1 MSLAHNSGSPR
12 KSMGVTLTV
21 LMARHIGTM
30 RNPIM
35 PMSWNSGSQLTTTS
49 VSGSAPDALTMA
61 RRLASILR

>member
-1 MSLAHNSGSPR
+1 
-12 KSMGVTLTV
+12 MGVTLTV
-21 LMARHIGTM
+21 LMARHMGTM